1 MKKENFTPATL
12 SFEDIIDNSKKYTV
26 PKYQR
31 DYSWS
36 NANDEWELL
45 WEDIISVENSHYVGI
60 LVLQENEKE
69 ISIIDGQQRL
79 TTISLILLAI
89 LYILA
94 EYAEKTH
101 NIEEKNNIQEQLN
114 ILMQKYIGK
123 KAEDL
128 KYYNKITLNYNNKKY
143 FQDICDVQTYK
154 NFKNVPRPNCLETN
168 TKIYKCLKYYYENI
182 KTYIAPP
189 SSKKV
194 LEFIKNHIVNK
205 LIFTTIQ
212 VAKSENAYL
221 LFETLNSRSIELTA
235 YDLLKNHLLAKAG
248 KEYEESMLE
257 DIQQVITNIEN
268 HDIAN
273 FIALDWNSRNTP
285 KTPMKRTYRKISS
298 SILTRENA
306 FSYVHE
312 IKKSSEIYKKIKNFD
327 HEDKRIKELLKILT
341 YLPKVKQHYM
351 VLLALMKTDKYALT
365 KILKSILNITIRYNY
380 IIQGQANKQENI
392 YNKIAYKI
400 TTEQYKSTEDVLKD
414 LNCTDLEVTEQEFIS
429 KFSKKD
435 FSNNSLDRYIL
446 AQIEEHYNPH
456 NKIDYDNETIEHIS
470 DKNLKKEYTNKIGN
484 LTLLTVNDNN
494 SLSGKD
500 YTEKRDFYINHTRNI
515 VKNINAS
522 TWNEQT
528 VEKRSNELA
537 QIANLIFNNYKE
549 LL

>member
-12 SFEDIIDNSKKYTV
+12 SFEDIIDNSKKYIV

-36 NANDEWELL
+36 NTNDEWELL
-45 WEDIISVENSHYVGI
+45 WEDIISVDHSHYVGI
-60 LVLQENEKE
+60 LVLQENETE

-89 LYILA
+89 LYLLSEHA
-94 EYAEKTH
+94 ENTH
-101 NIEEKNNIQEQLN
+101 NLEEQENIHEQLN

-128 KYYNKITLNYNNKKY
+128 KYYNKITLNYNNKEY
-143 FQDICDVQTYK
+143 FQDICNISTYK
-154 NFKNVPRPNCLETN
+154 IFKNVPKPNCLETN
-168 TKIYKCLKYYYENI
+168 KRIYKCLKYYYESAKKHIVPLNS
-182 KTYIAPP
+182 T
-189 SSKKV
+189 KV
-194 LEFIKNHIVNK
+194 LEFIKNNIVNK

-212 VAKSENAYL
+212 VSKSENAYL

-248 KEYEESMLE
+248 QEYEISMLD
-257 DIQQVITNIEN
+257 DIQQIISNIEN
-268 HDIAN
+268 HDITN
-273 FIALDWNSRNTP
+273 FIALDWNSRNFP

-298 SILTRENA
+298 SILSREKA
-306 FSYVHE
+306 FSYVRE

-327 HEDKRIKELLKILT
+327 HDDKQIKELLKILT

-351 VLLALMKTDKYALT
+351 ILLALMKTDKYSL
-365 KILKSILNITIRYNY
+365 KKVLKSILNITIRYNY

-400 TTEQYKSTEDVLKD
+400 TTEQYKSTDDILKD
-414 LNCTDLEVTEQEFIS
+414 LNCEDLEVTEQEFIS

-446 AQIEEHYNPH
+446 AKIEEYYNPH

-470 DKNLKKEYTNKIGN
+470 DKSLRKDYTYKIGN
-484 LTLLTVNDNN
+484 LTLLTVDDNN

-500 YTEKRDFYINHTRNI
+500 YNAKREFYIKHTRKI
-515 VKNINAS
+515 VNSINTLS
-522 TWNEQT
+522 WDENT
-528 VEKRSNELA
+528 VSERSVELA
-537 QIANLIFNNYKE
+537 KIANLIFNQQ
-549 LL
+549 